1 LEITMTTT
9 QKLTPLLGVGH
20 AREPECLDDVQ
31 NLGTKYFYDAQ
42 GAIWKQT
49 VAHPA
54 YGYVPHLL
62 KEQEDYMRELIRRAN
77 EEGEQHLAKLR
88 KQILKELISERHAL
102 ENMARQ
108 QAAA

>member
-31 NLGTKYFYDAQ
+31 NLGTKYFYDVQ
-42 GAIWKQT
+42 GAIWRQT
-49 VAHPA
+49 IGHPA
-54 YGYVPHLL
+54 LGYAPRPL
-62 KEQEDYMRELIRRAN
+62 EDRENYMRELIRRAN
-77 EEGEQHLAKLR
+77 EEGDQHLAKLR

-102 ENMARQ
+102 ENMAREQ
-108 QAAA
+108 RAA